1 MKARSRVLLG
11 VSIGLLVIGLISVGL
26 LMKWQLTTFRIAVG
40 PADGEEARMAQFLEQ
55 GFVQSSAQVRLV
67 PVSTVSAADSLA
79 ALRRNEVD
87 LAIVRSNEGAA
98 QVGGVVAILRKN
110 AVLLFALTPPA
121 AEKPPRG
128 KKAEK
133 IEKVADLQGHRIG
146 IVGGNQATPDLLAFV
161 MRHYGLPPDKYQT
174 QMVAVDD
181 LRTVVNDGVVDALF
195 VAAPL
200 AHPALTAAVAA
211 AASRNKENP
220 TFLALQGEAIEAL
233 HPGYESVEVS
243 EGTFGGEPNR
253 PGEDLSTV
261 AFSHYL
267 VARPGRWESSSI
279 WENRIY
285 ELSRALYGARFTIAR
300 DARGIVNIQAPS
312 TDKDAKVPVHPGALA
327 YLTDSHKS
335 FFDRY
340 GDQIFYG
347 LFILPFLG
355 SALAGAMSF
364 FRANIKKHRRRLT
377 ELLLQILQRA
387 HEAETPET
395 LDHLQHEADKILRAT
410 FELGSQ
416 ELDDDT
422 YAQFTLLLEQAR
434 LVIADRRVALANTQR
449 PASVRSIAPARA
461 EA

>member
-11 VSIGLLVIGLISVGL
+11 VSIGLLVLGLIGVGL
-26 LMKWQLTTFRIAVG
+26 LVKWQLTTFRIAVG
-40 PADGEEARMAQFLEQ
+40 PTDGEEAQMAQFLEQ
-55 GFVQSSAQVRLV
+55 GFIQNSAQVRLV
-67 PVSTVSAADSLA
+67 PVSTVNAADSLA
-79 ALRRNEVD
+79 AMRRNEVD

-98 QVGGVVAILRKN
+98 QAGGVVAILRKN

-128 KKAEK
+128 KTAKAEK
-133 IEKVADLQGHRIG
+133 IEKVADLQGRRIG
-146 IVGGNQATPDLLAFV
+146 IVGGNQAAPDLLAFV

-174 QMVAVDD
+174 RMVAVDD
-181 LRTVVNDGVVDALF
+181 LRTVVNDGAVDALF

-211 AASRNKENP
+211 ASRSKNEP

-233 HPGYESVEVS
+233 HPGYESMEIS

-267 VARPGRWESSSI
+267 VARPGRWENSSL
-279 WENRIY
+279 WENRTY
-285 ELSRALYGARFTIAR
+285 ELARALYGARFAIAR

-347 LFILPFLG
+347 LLLLPFLG

-377 ELLLQILQRA
+377 ELLLQIIQRT
-387 HEAETPET
+387 HDAETPEA
-395 LDHLQHEADKILRAT
+395 LDHLQREVDKILRAT
-410 FELGSQ
+410 FQLGSQ
-416 ELDDDT
+416 ELDEDT

-434 LVIADRRVALANTQR
+434 LSITDRRAALAGMR
-449 PASVRSIAPARA
+449 PAPVRSIAPSRA